1 MRLQK
6 QSRVV
11 TAVLVSLVL
20 LISSVSVFHGAEE
33 ESGSITLQ
41 YELSDVSFRLYSV
54 GELTSGGIVP
64 TETFSSYHVDL
75 NGENAAQTLALYIE
89 RDNIAPLMETKTDTR
104 HRAVFDGLQKGVYL
118 AMGDST
124 ETDEATYTVMPAII
138 SLPYPDGEEAVWSVR
153 AEVKYEKTAVPVT
166 QVSCL
171 KVWKTTDAMFT
182 TYPDVTAQL
191 LRDGE
196 VFDSV
201 TLNDLNSWK
210 HTWTDLDPQYRW
222 TVTEKEL
229 DAEYTVDISCNQ
241 HVFTITNAL
250 DIPAEPVEPTVPTT
264 KPPVTVAA
272 TARVP
277 QTGQLNWPI
286 PVLCVTGI
294 ALVLIGVLIVR
305 KNRHEK

>member
-64 TETFSSYHVDL
+64 TEKFSSYHVDL
-75 NGENAAQTLALYIE
+75 NGDNAAQTLALYIE
-89 RDNIAPLMETKTDTR
+89 RDNIAPLVEAQTDTR
-104 HRAVFDGLQKGVYL
+104 NRAVFDGLQKGVYL

-182 TYPDVTAQL
+182 TYPNVIAQL

-241 HVFTITNAL
+241 HVFTI
-250 DIPAEPVEPTVPTT
+250 
-264 KPPVTVAA
+264 
-272 TARVP
+272 
-277 QTGQLNWPI
+277 
-286 PVLCVTGI
+286 VL
-294 ALVLIGVLIVR
+294 
-305 KNRHEK
+305 

>member
-64 TETFSSYHVDL
+64 TEKFSSYHVDL
-75 NGENAAQTLALYIE
+75 NGDNAAQTLALYIE
-89 RDNIAPLMETKTDTR
+89 RDNIAPLVEAQTDTR
-104 HRAVFDGLQKGVYL
+104 NRAVFDGLQKGVYL

-229 DAEYTVDISCNQ
+229 DAEYTVDISCNH

-250 DIPAEPVEPTVPTT
+250 DIPAERVEPTVPTT
-264 KPPVTVAA
+264 KPPVTVPA
-272 TARVP
+272 TARIP

-294 ALVLIGVLIVR
+294 ALVLIGALIVR